1 MRAPSPLPRFIHVY
15 SRWRFPHELY
25 KLYNYHITKIR
36 PCLVHF
42 GINHGDLGL
51 GDLHFRNT
59 TILVGG
65 LEHDFY
71 DFPYI
76 ENNTPNWRTHIFQRG
91 RAQPP
96 TSIDGDFF
104 RHQRM
109 MSRFLGLNLFDD
121 LIQTKGSHQR
131 RRHTLSSRY
140 WISSNRNT
148 KHVYIWYLYI
158 CWCT

>member
-76 ENNTPNWRTHIFQRG
+76 ENNTPN
-91 RAQPP
+91 
-96 TSIDGDFF
+96 
-104 RHQRM
+104 
-109 MSRFLGLNLFDD
+109 
-121 LIQTKGSHQR
+121 
-131 RRHTLSSRY
+131 
-140 WISSNRNT
+140 
-148 KHVYIWYLYI
+148 
-158 CWCT
+158 